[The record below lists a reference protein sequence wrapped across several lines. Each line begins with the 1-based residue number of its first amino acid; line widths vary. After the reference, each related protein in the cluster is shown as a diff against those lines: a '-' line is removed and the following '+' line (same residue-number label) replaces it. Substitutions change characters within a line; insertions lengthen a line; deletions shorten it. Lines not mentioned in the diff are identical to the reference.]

1 MEVLAPGK
9 LFVMGEYAVLNGGDA
24 IVAAVDHGVRCCIQ
38 SGSGISTPDG
48 DTRFAEAAL
57 KQAQAPSRHYEFS
70 VWNPLSIGHKVGL
83 GGSAAAVVAAF
94 GAARLAQGERMNEAD
109 LAPAKAAHF
118 QVQGS
123 GSGRDVMASYY
134 GGLSRFCG
142 EDRRGLAPIP
152 LTVIHSGQ
160 AARTGPRVQAYQ
172 ALGAQPAFLQEAAVL
187 VDAFEN
193 EPVEALLAYGQLLH
207 VLSQRTDFCYLT
219 DAHAEIIALSRHY
232 GGGAKPSGA
241 GGGDIAVALIP
252 DKSARTAFVAAC
264 ASKGLVEVPVGLAP
278 GLHVENTHV

>member
-24 IVAAVDHGVRCCIQ
+24 IVAAVDHGVRCRVQ

-48 DTRFAEAAL
+48 DTRFVQAAL
-57 KQAQAPSRHYEFS
+57 KQAEAPIHHYEFS
-70 VWNPLSIGHKVGL
+70 VWNPLPIEHKVGL

-94 GAARLAQGERMNEAD
+94 GAARLAQGQQMNEAD
-109 LAPAKAAHF
+109 LALAKSAHF

-142 EDRRGLAPIP
+142 EDRRVLAPLP
-152 LTVIHSGQ
+152 LTVIHTGQ
-160 AARTGPRVQAYQ
+160 AAHTGPRVQAYQ
-172 ALGAQPAFLQEAAVL
+172 ALGPQPAFLQEAADL
-187 VDAFEN
+187 VNAFESD
-193 EPVEALLAYGQLLH
+193 PVEALLAYGQLLH
-207 VLSQRTDFCYLT
+207 DLSQRSDFCYMT
-219 DAHAEIIALSRHY
+219 EQHAEIIALSRHY

-264 ASKGLVEVPVGLAP
+264 ASQGLAEVPVGLVP
-278 GLHVENTHV
+278 DLHVENTHV